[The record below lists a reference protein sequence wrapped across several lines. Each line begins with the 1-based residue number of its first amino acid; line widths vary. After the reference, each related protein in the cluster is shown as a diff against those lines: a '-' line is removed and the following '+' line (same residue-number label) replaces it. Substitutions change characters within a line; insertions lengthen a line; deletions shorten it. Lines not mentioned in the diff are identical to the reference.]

1 VQCIGSVFGLLVFLS
16 VSLIV
21 YLQCS
26 GKEYVLRR
34 RLRGFILYV
43 FATVMSVKIWNTA
56 GIRVHQYHCGTD
68 KHDIIVSVK
77 K

>member
-26 GKEYVLRR
+26 GKEYV
-34 RLRGFILYV
+34 
-43 FATVMSVKIWNTA
+43 
-56 GIRVHQYHCGTD
+56 
-68 KHDIIVSVK
+68 
-77 K
+77 